1 MYVNDIKNGTTA
13 KDGWILF
20 IFFVDKDIFNIKI

>member
-13 KDGWILF
+13 SDGWIEIF
-20 IFFVDKDIFNIKI
+20 VFFFVEYEI